1 VFASLAALVIG
12 AVMGALNW
20 FAPALV
26 VLHGA
31 KPIDA
36 MKASFIATWRNWVT
50 FLVYGLIAIALAL
63 VVILIVGALAVG
75 FGLSLFAGSGIV
87 GMIGVVILGL
97 LLLALFALVVGPIVL
112 GSTYAGYA
120 DCFADAGEGKGDLS
134 NPAYR

>member
-1 VFASLAALVIG
+1 LVIG

-36 MKASFIATWRNWVT
+36 MKTSFVATWRNWVP
-50 FLVYGLIAIALAL
+50 FLVYGLIALAAGL
-63 VVILIVGALAVG
+63 VVIGIVGALAVM

-87 GMIGVVILGL
+87 GMIGVAILAM
-97 LLLALFALVVGPIVL
+97 LLLALFALVVGPIVF
-112 GSTYAGYA
+112 GSTYGSYA
-120 DCFADAGEGKGDLS
+120 DAFADADDGDIS
-134 NPAYR
+134 NPAYH